1 MLQVYYGMGKG
12 KTTAAIGLAI
22 RAAGAGQH
30 VHIIQ
35 LMKGRFT
42 SEFEILGHISRISF
56 ARCDKDY
63 GFYYS
68 MSEEDKA
75 DITNCHN
82 QMLADGIAMVE
93 SGAVQMLILDE
104 FNPTYAY
111 NLLDREMV
119 DDFILRGNHQAEIV
133 LTGRCPDEKFLEK
146 ADYISEIS
154 CVRHPYEQGVTA
166 RKGIEY

>member
-1 MLQVYYGMGKG
+1 MLHVYCGDGKG
-12 KTTAAIGLAI
+12 KTTAAIGLAV

-42 SEFEILGHISRISF
+42 SELAVLNEISLISY

-63 GFYYS
+63 GFYRS
-68 MSEEDKA
+68 MTNLEKAEITDHHNRMLSE
-75 DITNCHN
+75 
-82 QMLADGIAMVE
+82 GIAMVE

-104 FNPTYAY
+104 FNSAYAY

-119 DDFILRGNHQAEIV
+119 DDFILHGNHQAEIV

-146 ADYISEIS
+146 ADYVSEIK
-154 CVRHPYEQGVTA
+154 CVRHPYERGVTA